1 MAEFGIV
8 NAVARA
14 ISKAIE
20 EAIEE
25 RTQWVETPEGD
36 LLHGPGGAIH
46 LLGDDGEMKNAANG
60 LTSEFT
66 IVLSDGQEFAV
77 RVTPKHG

>member
-1 MAEFGIV
+1 MAEFSIV

-14 ISKAIE
+14 VSKAIE

-25 RTQWVETPEGD
+25 RSQWIETPEGD
-36 LLHGPGGAIH
+36 LLHGPDGALR
-46 LLGDDGEMKNAANG
+46 LLGDDGGLRTSSNG